1 MQYLEPKIELISLEE
16 IDIITVSETTVNETN
31 IETPDDWG

>member
-1 MQYLEPKIELISLEE
+1 MQYLEPKMELISLEE

-31 IETPDDWG
+31 IETPSDWG